1 MAKHNDAGGGM
12 TVAEAFETSAKLVA
26 LIGALYVLGYFFI
39 IIMAEVAH
47 SRTLARLLMKTIPLY
62 PNSFIEDLNIEM
74 MEGMSRTILYLCAI
88 FIPIALY
95 RKMKKQS

>member
-12 TVAEAFETSAKLVA
+12 TAEEAFKTTFKLIL
-26 LIGALYVLGYFFI
+26 LIGFLYVLGYFFI

-62 PNSFIEDLNIEM
+62 PNAGPEDLDI
-74 MEGMSRTILYLCAI
+74 GYIQDMSRTILYLCAI
-88 FIPIALY
+88 FIPVALY
-95 RKMKKQS
+95 RKIKKQ